1 MNENLIRGIIYLRT
15 SPSGKYYVGQTCNEE
30 EDKKIGWIKTEII
43 LVDW

>member
-30 EDKKIGWIKTEII
+30 EDKKIG
-43 LVDW
+43 